1 MFSTIVLCE
10 DKNLGRA
17 GTRGPDCRL
26 SRRYPTSRMR
36 FVIAVSALLCAETVP
51 VESATLEEKLAPCLS
66 CHGEKGQSENVETPS
81 LGAQPSGYLLIQI
94 YMFREKMRKV
104 DIMNDVTKG
113 LTDDDL
119 REFSDAIAKLPAP
132 VPVGDASDQARIA
145 HAQAL
150 IGEHRCNFC
159 HAPDFAGQQQIP
171 RLAAQR
177 EDYLLK
183 ALRGYKSGQRPGY
196 DPAMASVVEPLKDED
211 FVDLAYYLARVK

>member
-1 MFSTIVLCE
+1 MHSTIAFCE
-10 DKNLGRA
+10 DKQFGRA
-17 GTRGPDCRL
+17 GGADHRSAHRGPRFF
-26 SRRYPTSRMR
+26 MR
-36 FVIAVSALLCAETVP
+36 AVFVAAALLCAATVP
-51 VESATLEEKLAPCLS
+51 VASATLEEKLAPCLG
-66 CHGEKGQSENVETPS
+66 CHGEKGQSQNLETPS

-104 DIMNDVTKG
+104 DLMNDVTKG
-113 LTDDDL
+113 LTDDEL

-132 VPVGDASDQARIA
+132 VPLGDAADQARVA

-171 RLAAQR
+171 RLAGQR

-183 ALRGYKSGQRPGY
+183 ALRDYKSGQRPGY
-196 DPAMASVVEPLKDED
+196 DPAMASVVEPLKDAD
-211 FVDLAYYLARVK
+211 FIDLAYYLARVK

>member
-1 MFSTIVLCE
+1 MRSVFAVAVL
-10 DKNLGRA
+10 
-17 GTRGPDCRL
+17 
-26 SRRYPTSRMR
+26 
-36 FVIAVSALLCAETVP
+36 LLYAATVP
-51 VESATLEEKLAPCLS
+51 VASATLEEKLAPCLS
-66 CHGEKGQSENVETPS
+66 CHGEKGQSENVQTPS

-119 REFSDAIAKLPAP
+119 REFSDAITKLPAP
-132 VPVGDASDQARIA
+132 VPVGDASDQARIT

-183 ALRGYKSGQRPGY
+183 ALREYKSGQRPGY
-196 DPAMASVVEPLKDED
+196 DPAMTSVVEPLKDED

>member
-1 MFSTIVLCE
+1 MRTTAPPLFSYIVQRCPGL
-10 DKNLGRA
+10 
-17 GTRGPDCRL
+17 
-26 SRRYPTSRMR
+26 YMR
-36 FVIAVSALLCAETVP
+36 SAFAVVAFLCAATVP
-51 VESATLEEKLAPCLS
+51 VASATLEEKLAPCLS
-66 CHGEKGQSENVETPS
+66 CHGEQGRSENVETPS

-104 DIMNDVTKG
+104 DIMNEVTKG

-119 REFSDAIAKLPAP
+119 REVSDAIAKLPAR
-132 VPVGDASDQARIA
+132 VPAGDAPDQARVA

-150 IGEHRCNFC
+150 VGEHRCKFC

-183 ALRGYKSGQRPGY
+183 ALRDYKSGQRAGY
-196 DPAMASVVEPLKDED
+196 DPAMASVVEPLKDAD

>member
-1 MFSTIVLCE
+1 MLSTIVFCE
-10 DKNLGRA
+10 DNPFGRA
-17 GTRGPDCRL
+17 GAGGADYRSAHRCRQL
-26 SRRYPTSRMR
+26 SMR
-36 FVIAVSALLCAETVP
+36 AVFVAAALLCTVTVP
-51 VESATLEEKLAPCLS
+51 VASATLEEKLAPCLS
-66 CHGEKGQSENVETPS
+66 CHGEKGQSENPETPS

-113 LTDDDL
+113 LTDDEL

-132 VPVGDASDQARIA
+132 FPVGDATDQARVA

-183 ALRGYKSGQRPGY
+183 ALRDYKSGQRPGY
-196 DPAMASVVEPLKDED
+196 DPAMASVVEPLKDGD
-211 FVDLAYYLARVK
+211 FIDLAYYLARIK

>member
-1 MFSTIVLCE
+1 
-10 DKNLGRA
+10 
-17 GTRGPDCRL
+17 
-26 SRRYPTSRMR
+26 MR
-36 FVIAVSALLCAETVP
+36 SVFAVAVFLLVATVP
-51 VESATLEEKLAPCLS
+51 VASATLGERLSPCLS
-66 CHGEKGQSENVETPS
+66 CHGEIGQSGNVETPS

-104 DIMNDVTKG
+104 DIMNDVTRG

-132 VPVGDASDQARIA
+132 VPVGDTPDQARIA

-183 ALRGYKSGQRPGY
+183 ALREYKSGQRPGY